1 MMEGDERRKKILG
14 ILHEE
19 SAPVS
24 GTGLARML
32 GVSRQVIVQDI
43 ALLRATDKNILST
56 NKGYL
61 LFDAGQGM
69 GRKRRDF
76 KVKHQDEEI
85 LDELNTIVDFGG
97 KVRDVVVEHGIY
109 GQISADLIINSRAD
123 AEAFVKKVEEY
134 KTKPLN
140 DLTHGVHFH
149 TVEADSEEIL
159 DRIGKELEKKG
170 YLINEKKCV
179 ILALD

>member
-69 GRKRRDF
+69 GRKRRAF

-97 KVRDVVVEHGIY
+97 KVRDVDRK
-109 GQISADLIINSRAD
+109 STRLNSSHIA
-123 AEAFVKKVEEY
+123 
-134 KTKPLN
+134 
-140 DLTHGVHFH
+140 
-149 TVEADSEEIL
+149 
-159 DRIGKELEKKG
+159 
-170 YLINEKKCV
+170 
-179 ILALD
+179 

>member
-1 MMEGDERRKKILG
+1 MSKTLFYHIESPSPEGHRLRKNRRFFIKCRRHFFTFVLECGLFCKKRRRAGTGLLEGVERRKKILG

-69 GRKRRDF
+69 GRKRRAF

-97 KVRDVVVEHGIY
+97 KVRDVVVEHGI
-109 GQISADLIINSRAD
+109 
-123 AEAFVKKVEEY
+123 
-134 KTKPLN
+134 
-140 DLTHGVHFH
+140 
-149 TVEADSEEIL
+149 
-159 DRIGKELEKKG
+159 
-170 YLINEKKCV
+170 
-179 ILALD
+179 